1 MRPHSLGPLI
11 VQWAWMHPV
20 LGLCPLEWYHDGQG
34 LTDHCCVLRQ
44 AAQHKA
50 TSGGA
55 DSSVC
60 RICVDFHL
68 STLSLESDMPDT
80 NCWEKK
86 PKKTL
91 LQLAPGVQRMMK
103 RTISVQTLW
112 AVNPWGEIR
121 VRWKVLH
128 TESMIASNYYSISG
142 YFQIC

>member
-1 MRPHSLGPLI
+1 
-11 VQWAWMHPV
+11 MHPV

-34 LTDHCCVLRQ
+34 LIDHCCVLRQ

-86 PKKTL
+86 TPKNTAAAGTWGTEDDEKNYLCTDTVSCQSVRGDKGQMKSVAHRKHDSIKL
-91 LQLAPGVQRMMK
+91 LFHFRLLPDMLSS
-103 RTISVQTLW
+103 T
-112 AVNPWGEIR
+112 
-121 VRWKVLH
+121 
-128 TESMIASNYYSISG
+128 
-142 YFQIC
+142 